1 MTSPGVPGSTFLQA
15 ALDARDLDDGNIMYT
30 FSNDRID

>member
-1 MTSPGVPGSTFLQA
+1 VPGSTGLQA
-15 ALDARDLDDGNIMYT
+15 ALDARDLDDRNIMYA